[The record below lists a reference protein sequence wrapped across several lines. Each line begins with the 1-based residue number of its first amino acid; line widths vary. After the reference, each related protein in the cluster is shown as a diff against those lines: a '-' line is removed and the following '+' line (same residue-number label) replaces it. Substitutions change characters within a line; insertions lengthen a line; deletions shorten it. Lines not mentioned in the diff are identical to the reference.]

1 MSHLHSVLPV
11 QYSEFSSSQQLFS
24 AVGTGD
30 VMGKADQRVQ
40 YHSIF
45 MAFGRRE
52 KGRLGKLGS
61 INRTRISLF

>member
-1 MSHLHSVLPV
+1 
-11 QYSEFSSSQQLFS
+11 
-24 AVGTGD
+24 VGTGD